1 MTFDNFN
8 VIIQVLDRYIIKGC
22 GVMCKTENLSPKSKR
37 KIIAVL
43 LVVFVFA
50 VLSAVTISHNLQN
63 NSEKPKIEYSDGKS
77 YIEYKGK
84 IYNSFGFNSH
94 PYEFKTDE
102 KLAKIDAFVS
112 IYSLLNDE
120 NEYFLYASNW
130 QDSKLYTCIDNFED
144 KYPFGEYRAERVTGI
159 KLKCNI
165 DMNGYEDYFCTDKKF
180 IDLILNAPDYSD
192 GTKASHPLKASAGFT
207 TDIYVYE
214 DNLPV
219 SVCRLG
225 HLAYYDSKWIFVDR
239 NVKFEGKANSN
250 IDTRTFTGIVI
261 TDEYAV
267 NMLNEY
273 SDKYFSYIKEE
284 Q

>member
-1 MTFDNFN
+1 MG
-8 VIIQVLDRYIIKGC
+8 KA
-22 GVMCKTENLSPKSKR
+22 KNLSPMSKR
-37 KIIAVL
+37 KIVVVF

-50 VLSAVTISHNLQN
+50 VLSAVSISHNLQN
-63 NSEKPKIEYSDGKS
+63 NSEKPKIEYSDEKS

-84 IYNSFGFNSH
+84 IYNSFAFNSH
-94 PYEFKTDE
+94 SYEFTTDK

-130 QDSKLYTCIDNFED
+130 QDSQIYTCIDNFEE
-144 KYPFGEYRAERVTGI
+144 KYPYGEYKAERVTGI
-159 KLKCNI
+159 KLKCDI
-165 DMNGYEDYFCTDKKF
+165 DLDGYEDYFCTDKKF
-180 IDLILNAPDYSD
+180 IDLILNATHYSD

-225 HLAYYDSKWIFVDR
+225 HIAYYDGKWIFVDR
-239 NVKFEGKANSN
+239 NVKFEGKANAN
-250 IDTRTFTGIVI
+250 VDTRTFTGIEI
-261 TDEYAV
+261 NDPYAV
-267 NMLNEY
+267 NLLNEY
-273 SDKYFSYIKEE
+273 SNKYFSYIKEE

>member
-1 MTFDNFN
+1 
-8 VIIQVLDRYIIKGC
+8 
-22 GVMCKTENLSPKSKR
+22 MCKTKNLSPKSKR
-37 KIIAVL
+37 KIVAVI
-43 LVVFVFA
+43 LVVFVLAGLFA
-50 VLSAVTISHNLQN
+50 VKSFLNVQTAD
-63 NSEKPKIEYSDGKS
+63 EKPEIQYNEGKS

-94 PYEFKTDE
+94 PYEFATDE

-112 IYSLLNDE
+112 IYSLLNDD

-130 QDSKLYTCIDNFED
+130 QDSQLYTCIDDFED
-144 KYPFGEYRAERVTGI
+144 EYPFGEYRAERVTGI
-159 KLKCNI
+159 KLKCDI

-239 NVKFEGKANSN
+239 NVTSEGKANSN
-250 IDTRTFTGIVI
+250 IDTRTFTGIEI
-261 TDEYAV
+261 NNPYAV
-267 NMLNEY
+267 NLLNEY